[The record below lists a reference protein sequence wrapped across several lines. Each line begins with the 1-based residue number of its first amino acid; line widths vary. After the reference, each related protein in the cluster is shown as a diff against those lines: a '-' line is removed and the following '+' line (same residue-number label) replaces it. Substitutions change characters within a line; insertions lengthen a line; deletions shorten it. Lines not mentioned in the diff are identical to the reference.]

1 MQVFGTQMHIVTAVF
16 VLLETMLL
24 AGQTIRY
31 LLRLEDKH
39 RVRYSILL
47 LLLIIYDIT
56 RGLFPDAQ
64 LSLPIRY
71 QHMISYGAGF
81 ITASYFPFYFY
92 KEFDLQQLK
101 WHAKIGV
108 PLFLLAPYFI
118 FFVVIYAINDDFI
131 MDVRLGIV
139 IPFIYAVVLLWAI
152 LRAIRQHY
160 QQHRDHH
167 FYTEEITVYCA
178 VFPWVAMGAFVWL
191 QMDQVTEVLFTNLG
205 FVIITILF
213 FVRSARRAKAEHR
226 RKRHN
231 RSVIFDANCQLYKLT
246 TREKDVAR
254 SLADGLSYKQI
265 AEKLYLS
272 ENTVNNYIQRIYEKT
287 GVRKRHTLINKLFEN

>member
-39 RVRYSILL
+39 RARYSFLL
-47 LLLIIYDIT
+47 LLLISYDIT
-56 RGLFPDAQ
+56 RGLFPDEQ
-64 LSLPIRY
+64 LALPIRY
-71 QHMISYGAGF
+71 QHMVSYGAGF
-81 ITASYFPFYFY
+81 LTASYFPFYFY
-92 KEFDLQQLK
+92 KELDLQQLK

-118 FFVVIYAINDDFI
+118 FFVVAYAINDDFI
-131 MDVRLGIV
+131 TDVRLGII
-139 IPFIYAVVLLWAI
+139 IPSIYAVVLLWAI
-152 LRAIRQHY
+152 LRAIHQHY
-160 QQHRDHH
+160 QQHRDRH

-213 FVRSARRAKAEHR
+213 FVKSTRRAKAEHR
-226 RKRHN
+226 RKQHQRTA
-231 RSVIFDANCQLYKLT
+231 IFDANCQLYKLT

-254 SLADGLSYKQI
+254 SLADGLSYKEI

-272 ENTVNNYIQRIYEKT
+272 ENTVNNYIQRVYEKT